1 MQEKAIKRKIGTV
14 VDEELLRRAKLAAAA
29 QGITLS
35 KVLEDALRDYLD
47 RRSGT
52 MARGVVASTW
62 GAIPVDPA
70 LLRAVLEEESAL
82 EA

>member
-1 MQEKAIKRKIGTV
+1 MQQKAIKRKIGTV

-52 MARGVVASTW
+52 MTRGVVASTW

-70 LLRAVLEEESAL
+70 LLRAVLEESAL

>member
-1 MQEKAIKRKIGTV
+1 MQEEAVKKIGTV

-35 KVLEDALRDYLD
+35 KVLDGALRDYLD